1 VKAEQEI
8 PRFIFFFRSKRSNLR
23 RKLMGCVVSDQDFSE
38 QDFLS
43 LDSVGTEFGAAAS
56 AESQRAWPGSHFWR
70 W

>member
-1 VKAEQEI
+1 
-8 PRFIFFFRSKRSNLR
+8 
-23 RKLMGCVVSDQDFSE
+23 MGRVVSDQDFSE

-70 W
+70 R